1 MLSNQFLKTKNGL
14 LEPEKNFME
23 LKDRELKD
31 GEELFYKAIIVSKDG
46 MDNFKMFQS
55 VLERKPKIIKNKLK
69 DKIIID
75 IWTLFEPEEEK
86 KKKEKKRSIMK
97 EYLRIE

>member
-1 MLSNQFLKTKNGL
+1 MLSNQFLKIKNSF
-14 LEPEKNFME
+14 LEPEKDFME

-46 MDNFKMFQS
+46 MD
-55 VLERKPKIIKNKLK
+55 
-69 DKIIID
+69 

-86 KKKEKKRSIMK
+86 EEGKKRK
-97 EYLRIE
+97 HNQRIIEDRIIRDIGTLFEQEDYYEPKRVSNF